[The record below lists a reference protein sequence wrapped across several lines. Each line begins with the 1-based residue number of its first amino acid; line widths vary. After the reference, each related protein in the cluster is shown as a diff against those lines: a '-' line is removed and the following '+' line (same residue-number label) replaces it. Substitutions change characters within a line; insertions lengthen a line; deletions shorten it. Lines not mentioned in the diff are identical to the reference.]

1 MLQSEKRMWKSA
13 LVFLVALGLAYFAA
27 LNGIGIIA
35 APAFLVAFVAAVI
48 GSYYATRW
56 WISSIQKDLQLRDQ
70 QRSLKNKKQ
79 SSKQQSS

>member
-13 LVFLVALGLAYFAA
+13 LVFLVALGLAYWVP
-27 LNGIGIIA
+27 IGIIA
-35 APAFLVAFVAAVI
+35 ALAFLVAFVAAVI
-48 GSYYATRW
+48 GSYYATHW

>member
-13 LVFLVALGLAYFAA
+13 LIALVAFCLAYWVP
-27 LNGIGIIA
+27 IGIIA
-35 APAFLVAFVAAVI
+35 ALAFLVAFVAAVI
-48 GSYYATRW
+48 GSYYATHW